1 MQILRA
7 TENCGKRQGVK
18 KRLKEKKEEAE
29 WRKKHWRRGK
39 RLVKRRSKWVAES
52 KTK

>member
-18 KRLKEKKEEAE
+18 KRLEEKKEAE
-29 WRKKHWRRGK
+29 WRKNTGEGGSRW
-39 RLVKRRSKWVAES
+39 
-52 KTK
+52 